1 MQFSPTLAPHR
12 FAQIDF
18 HIGCRQWVENHSN
31 AELLFTHMD
40 FDVEGSKRH
49 GTFTSRTELRV
60 PNSNVPIVPDGMFGV
75 ELNGSPIIYALEI
88 HRTTETKRVIAQ
100 IKRYMEVLETGV
112 AAAKYDVATSPLIC
126 SVHMKDNVLR
136 GVKSALQKHRALN
149 LSQSLNDT
157 VG

>member
-1 MQFSPTLAPHR
+1 MLPEVHYLTQYGAQYLADHYRLPIEEFPYPKGQVQFSPTLAPHR

-75 ELNGSPIIYALEI
+75 ELNGSPITMLWKFIVQPRPNGLSLRSNAI
-88 HRTTETKRVIAQ
+88 WKFWRRV
-100 IKRYMEVLETGV
+100 
-112 AAAKYDVATSPLIC
+112 
-126 SVHMKDNVLR
+126 
-136 GVKSALQKHRALN
+136 
-149 LSQSLNDT
+149 
-157 VG
+157 

>member
-136 GVKSALQKHRALN
+136 GVKSALQKTP
-149 LSQSLNDT
+149 SFESFT
-157 VG
+157 IT